1 MASTRHRPPL
11 QIFQDP
17 VTSFDHY
24 DMPSQNSYSLPRPFS
39 SPVQATF
46 NHAPQN
52 DIVFNPPVSASSG
65 QSPLKPPRHSSSPPR
80 TLFGEKI
87 NIALP
92 PPQGAA
98 FATDSPSKKRVSM
111 FHPIAPQE
119 PQRALFTT
127 FPSSQPVDKE
137 NFNPVHQSDNFAEF
151 PDPSYAYKAP
161 LKRTLL
167 EAAPLHDR
175 HYKKPR
181 LEEPAVVQ
189 IPEPHEM
196 PHVEDDGTKPPYSY
210 AVLIGMS
217 ILRAPNRRLTLAQI
231 YKWISDTFVCYRGS
245 DTGWQNSIRHNLSL
259 NKAFI
264 KQERPKDDPGKGNY
278 WAIEPGMEAQFIKE
292 KPGRR
297 PVSSSGPNTKV
308 LPQPSSESNLGTGVA
323 PPKPITSEEIRA
335 PETRASETR
344 VSDTAEPSSDATIP
358 ATDPALQDDDI
369 GEVTRMPP
377 PSSRAPQSSPPQA
390 IHSSPPMVFHPC
402 EGTTPPTSQL
412 PSSSG
417 RSQSRKRKSAAF
429 NDSGYFS
436 SIESSAI
443 RAYTFGNPTIYESD
457 VDRPKIKRGRAE
469 EEIARIRSLS
479 HDISPSK
486 GRASMKLSKPHL
498 VSSSPL
504 QHYDNSLML
513 PPLTPAASFKMP
525 PKPPA
530 SISPNTNLRNHR
542 NKIRE
547 LVGSPVKSLS
557 LLHEEI
563 PFSPAFNIIEDEPY
577 AFHDDSFTS
586 NFSIFSDNNDNENPV
601 SVFGSPEKR
610 SSRRPRLDRASTTVH
625 VLTETPANNHNG
637 RALTPALKAPF
648 LESPVR
654 QKSPSKSSAYDNTI
668 IDFAKDDFFGLDFLA
683 DEDADDFGG
692 LDILQGFQK
701 IGEKEKENIS
711 AKRVM
716 ARPPLGGRSFTSR
729 F

>member
-17 VTSFDHY
+17 VTSFDPY
-24 DMPSQNSYSLPRPFS
+24 DMPPQNPYNLPRPFP
-39 SPVQATF
+39 SPLQATF
-46 NHAPQN
+46 NHASQN

-80 TLFGEKI
+80 ALFGEKI

-92 PPQGAA
+92 PPQAA
-98 FATDSPSKKRVSM
+98 VFATDSPSKKRVSM
-111 FHPIAPQE
+111 FQPIALQQ

-127 FPSSQPVDKE
+127 FPSSQPMDKE
-137 NFNPVHQSDNFAEF
+137 NFNPVYQNDNFAEF
-151 PDPSYAYKAP
+151 PDPSYGYKAP

-167 EAAPLHDR
+167 EAAPLLDR
-175 HYKKPR
+175 HHKKPR

-210 AVLIGMS
+210 SLLIGMS

-231 YKWISDTFVCYRGS
+231 YKWISDTFVYYRAS
-245 DTGWQNSIRHNLSL
+245 ATGWQNSIRHNLSL

-297 PVSSSGPNTKV
+297 PVSSSGPNMKTI
-308 LPQPSSESNLGTGVA
+308 PQPSSESNFGASVA
-323 PPKPITSEEIRA
+323 PPKPIVSG
-335 PETRASETR
+335 ETR
-344 VSDTAEPSSDATIP
+344 VSETAEPSSDATIP
-358 ATDPALQDDDI
+358 ASDPALQDDDT
-369 GEVTRMPP
+369 EEATRMPP

-390 IHSSPPMVFHPC
+390 IQSSPPVVFHPR
-402 EGTTPPTSQL
+402 EGTTPPASQL

-417 RSQSRKRKSAAF
+417 RSQSRKRKLTAF

-436 SIESSAI
+436 SIESSAS
-443 RAYTFGNPTIYESD
+443 RPYNFGNPNIYESD

-486 GRASMKLSKPHL
+486 GRASMKVPTPHL

-504 QHYDNSLML
+504 RHYDSSLML
-513 PPLTPAASFKMP
+513 PPLTPAASLKMP

-563 PFSPAFNIIEDEPY
+563 PFSPAFNINEDEPY
-577 AFHDDSFTS
+577 AFHDDSFTTS
-586 NFSIFSDNNDNENPV
+586 FSIFSDNPDNEN
-601 SVFGSPEKR
+601 SISIFGSPEKR
-610 SSRRPRLDRASTTVH
+610 SIRRPRLDRASTTAK
-625 VLTETPANNHNG
+625 VLTEVTRSSNHNG
-637 RALTPALKAPF
+637 RALTSALSAPF

-654 QKSPSKSSAYDNTI
+654 QKSPSKSPAYDSNI
-668 IDFAKDDFFGLDFLA
+668 INFPKDDFFGLDFFA

-701 IGEKEKENIS
+701 IGEKDKENVS

-716 ARPPLGGRSFTSR
+716 ARPPLGGRSVTSR

>member
-1 MASTRHRPPL
+1 MPP
-11 QIFQDP
+11 
-17 VTSFDHY
+17 
-24 DMPSQNSYSLPRPFS
+24 QNRYILARPFS
-39 SPVQATF
+39 SPLQATS

-65 QSPLKPPRHSSSPPR
+65 QSPLKPSRHSSSPPR
-80 TLFGEKI
+80 ALFGDKI

-92 PPQGAA
+92 PPQGAV
-98 FATDSPSKKRVSM
+98 FTTDSPSKKRVSM
-111 FHPIAPQE
+111 FHPIAPQQ

-127 FPSSQPVDKE
+127 FPSSQPMDKE
-137 NFNPVHQSDNFAEF
+137 NFNPVYQNDNFAEF
-151 PDPSYAYKAP
+151 PDPSYGYAAP

-167 EAAPLHDR
+167 EAAPLQDR

-181 LEEPAVVQ
+181 LEEPAVIQ
-189 IPEPHEM
+189 IPEPNDM
-196 PHVEDDGTKPPYSY
+196 PLVEDDGTKPPYSY
-210 AVLIGMS
+210 AALIGMS

-231 YKWISDTFVCYRGS
+231 YKWISDTFVHYRAS

-278 WAIEPGMEAQFIKE
+278 WAIEPGMQAHFIKE

-297 PVSSSGPNTKV
+297 PVSSSGPHMKTI
-308 LPQPSSESNLGTGVA
+308 PQPSSESTFGTGIA
-323 PPKPITSEEIRA
+323 PPKTVTSEE
-335 PETRASETR
+335 PR
-344 VSDTAEPSSDATIP
+344 VLETAEPSSDATIP
-358 ATDPALQDDDI
+358 ASDLALHDDDT
-369 GEVTRMPP
+369 EDVTRMLP

-390 IHSSPPMVFHPC
+390 IHSSPPVVFQARG
-402 EGTTPPTSQL
+402 GTTPPTSQL

-417 RSQSRKRKSAAF
+417 RSQSRKRKLAAF

-436 SIESSAI
+436 SIESSAS
-443 RAYTFGNPTIYESD
+443 RPYNFGNPSIYESD

-486 GRASMKLSKPHL
+486 GRTSLKLSTPHL

-504 QHYDNSLML
+504 RHYDSSLML

-563 PFSPAFNIIEDEPY
+563 PFSPAFNIIEDESY

-586 NFSIFSDNNDNENPV
+586 NFSIFSDNPDHKQSV

-610 SSRRPRLDRASTTVH
+610 SIRRPRLDRASTTAN
-625 VLTETPANNHNG
+625 VLTEASHSSNHNG
-637 RALTPALKAPF
+637 RALIPALKAPF

-654 QKSPSKSSAYDNTI
+654 QKSPSKSPAYDSNI
-668 IDFAKDDFFGLDFLA
+668 MNFPKDDFFGLDFFA

-701 IGEKEKENIS
+701 IGEKDKENVS

-716 ARPPLGGRSFTSR
+716 ARPPLGGRSFTPRS
-729 F
+729 

>member
-24 DMPSQNSYSLPRPFS
+24 DIPPQNPYNLPRPFS
-39 SPVQATF
+39 SPLQAAF
-46 NHAPQN
+46 NHTPQN
-52 DIVFNPPVSASSG
+52 DLVFNPPLSASSG
-65 QSPLKPPRHSSSPPR
+65 QSPLKPPRYSSSPPR
-80 TLFGEKI
+80 ALLGDKM

-92 PPQGAA
+92 RPPGAV
-98 FATDSPSKKRVSM
+98 FGTDSPSKKRVSK
-111 FHPIAPQE
+111 FYPIAPQP

-127 FPSSQPVDKE
+127 FPSSQPMDKE
-137 NFNPVHQSDNFAEF
+137 NFNPVYQTDNFAEF
-151 PDPSYAYKAP
+151 PDPSYGYKAP
-161 LKRTLL
+161 LKHILL
-167 EAAPLHDR
+167 EAAPLQDR
-175 HYKKPR
+175 QYKKPR
-181 LEEPAVVQ
+181 LEEPAMVH
-189 IPEPHEM
+189 IPEPHDM

-231 YKWISDTFVCYRGS
+231 YKWISDTFVHYRS
-245 DTGWQNSIRHNLSL
+245 LDTGWQNSIRHNLSL

-297 PVSSSGPNTKV
+297 PVSSSGSNIKT
-308 LPQPSSESNLGTGVA
+308 LPQALSESSFETAVA
-323 PPKPITSEEIRA
+323 PPKPIISEE
-335 PETRASETR
+335 PR
-344 VSDTAEPSSDATIP
+344 VSDTAEPSSDATI
-358 ATDPALQDDDI
+358 AASDPKPQDDETE
-369 GEVTRMPP
+369 GVTRMPP
-377 PSSRAPQSSPPQA
+377 PSSRAPESSPPQPM
-390 IHSSPPMVFHPC
+390 HSSPPVVFHAH
-402 EGTTPPTSQL
+402 EGTTPPTSQM

-417 RSQSRKRKSAAF
+417 RSQARKRKLAAF

-436 SIESSAI
+436 SIESSAT
-443 RAYTFGNPTIYESD
+443 RPYSFGNPTTYESD

-479 HDISPSK
+479 HDLSPSK
-486 GRASMKLSKPHL
+486 GRVSMKLSTPHL
-498 VSSSPL
+498 ASSSPL
-504 QHYDNSLML
+504 RHYDSSLML

-547 LVGSPVKSLS
+547 LVGSPVKSLN

-563 PFSPAFNIIEDEPY
+563 PFSPAFNITEDEPY

-586 NFSIFSDNNDNENPV
+586 NFSIFSENPENGNIA

-610 SSRRPRLDRASTTVH
+610 STRRPLLDRASTAAN
-625 VLTETPANNHNG
+625 VLTEVTHSSNPNG
-637 RALTPALKAPF
+637 RAITPALKAAF
-648 LESPVR
+648 LDSPLR
-654 QKSPSKSSAYDNTI
+654 QKSPSKSPTYDGNI
-668 IDFAKDDFFGLDFLA
+668 VKFFKDDFFGLDYFA

-701 IGEKEKENIS
+701 IGEKDKENVS

-716 ARPPLGGRSFTSR
+716 ARPPLGERSFTSR